1 MNFPTY
7 YAPPQYGS
15 IHWQNHSQPM
25 NPMISGDGQVRHIQ
39 CEDCSTRLR
48 FVGNAAAV
56 RCARCG
62 HISRIPLTERY
73 RPPLPPS
80 QPSALAQLV
89 CSNINCGIL
98 LSYPAGASQV
108 QCSMCR
114 VITAA
119 NRPETVA
126 QIVCRGC
133 QAVLRHA
140 AGAASVRCSVC
151 RHITPTT
158 AINRARAYQ
167 QHQRPSAL
175 TVVVENPAGDLA
187 IGVSLG

>member
-1 MNFPTY
+1 MNFPAY
-7 YAPPQYGS
+7 YTPPQYGS
-15 IHWQNHSQPM
+15 LHWQNHLQPM
-25 NPMISGDGQVRHIQ
+25 NPMISGDGPIRHIQ

-73 RPPLPPS
+73 RPPFPPR

-89 CSNINCGIL
+89 CSNIDCGIV

-108 QCSMCR
+108 RCSICR
-114 VITAA
+114 VISVA
-119 NRPETVA
+119 NRPEAVA
-126 QIVCRGC
+126 QIICRGC
-133 QAVLRHA
+133 QATLRHA

-151 RHITPTT
+151 RHITPTP
-158 AINRARAYQ
+158 AMNRYQ
-167 QHQRPSAL
+167 QHQQQPKQ
-175 TVVVENPAGDLA
+175 TVLVENPAGDLA
-187 IGVSLG
+187 IGVALN